1 MQVRQLSP
9 YPAKRNTSTGLAKAR
24 MRVGMA
30 SVVTVKMT
38 QVNAFV
44 RKHFVHLISVIA
56 FVAFLSPGI
65 AASLRTHKALY
76 GQLDASSLSLFLMML
91 SAAIQCGIG
100 AFRGIIRRPK
110 PLLVCLAQYF
120 LVLPFSCWLLGQVCI
135 PLLGRRLG
143 EPMQIGLDLV
153 ILMPVA
159 ATAAIWVRDAK
170 GDIELLVSLVVITMS
185 LGTLTAPA
193 YLYLMNGLTANS
205 IKIPPV
211 LILRQLAVGVLLP
224 LLVGVVL
231 NKLLRKSLARIQPY
245 FTFMGSVGLFIAVYL
260 NVGTAAPLLRRLSLS
275 QIAGAV
281 VIVLAVNLVNF
292 LFGAAIG
299 RIAGLE
305 RDHQVTCEYSSGMR
319 SNGTALVVGLASFPN
334 TPLVTVPAAIYIIF
348 QHLLASIVKSRLAA
362 RFGDIDRRQAATTG
376 RSGPAASAATVR
388 DDKTIPAVLTS
399 GAG

>member
-1 MQVRQLSP
+1 MQVCLAQLPP
-9 YPAKRNTSTGLAKAR
+9 YPAKRSASAGQTKAL
-24 MRVGMA
+24 MGAGMA
-30 SVVTVKMT
+30 SVATVKMT

-56 FVAFLSPGI
+56 LVAFLTPRI
-65 AASLRTHKALY
+65 AASVRAHKALY
-76 GQLDASSLSLFLMML
+76 DQLDASGFSLFLMML
-91 SAAIQCGIG
+91 SAAIQCSIK
-100 AFRGIIRRPK
+100 AFHGIIRRPK

-120 LVLPFSCWLLGQVCI
+120 LVLPLGCWLLGQVCI
-135 PLLGRRLG
+135 PLLGRRVG

-159 ATAAIWVRDAK
+159 ATAAIWVRDAR
-170 GDIELLVSLVVITMS
+170 GDIELLISLVVITMS

-193 YLYLMNGLTANS
+193 YLYFMNGLTANS

-224 LLVGVVL
+224 LLVGMVL

-245 FTFMGSVGLFIAVYL
+245 FTFMGSAGLFMAVYL

-275 QIAGAV
+275 QIVWAV
-281 VIVLAVNLVNF
+281 VIVVAVNLVNF
-292 LFGAAIG
+292 FLGAAIG

-334 TPLVTVPAAIYIIF
+334 APLVTVPAAIYIIF

-362 RFGDIDRRQAATTG
+362 RFGDIDSLQGVATAS
-376 RSGPAASAATVR
+376 SGPAAS
-388 DDKTIPAVLTS
+388 

>member
-1 MQVRQLSP
+1 MQARLTPAQIALR
-9 YPAKRNTSTGLAKAR
+9 PAKSSTPARQTKAV
-24 MRVGMA
+24 MGAVMA
-30 SVVTVKMT
+30 SVVTAKVT

-44 RKHFVHLISVIA
+44 RKHFVHLISLIA
-56 FVAFLSPGI
+56 LFAFLVPQI
-65 AASLRTHKALY
+65 AASVRTHKALY

-91 SAAIQCGIG
+91 SAAIQCGVK
-100 AFRGIIRRPK
+100 AFHGIIRRPK

-120 LVLPFSCWLLGQVCI
+120 LVLPLSCWLLGQVCI
-135 PLLGRRLG
+135 PLLGRQLG

-159 ATAAIWVRDAK
+159 ATAAIWVRDAR

-193 YLYLMNGLTANS
+193 YLYFMNGLTANT
-205 IKIPPV
+205 IKIPPL
-211 LILRQLAVGVLLP
+211 LILRQLAIGVLLP
-224 LLVGVVL
+224 LFAGIVL

-245 FTFMGSVGLFIAVYL
+245 FTFMGSAGLFMAVYL
-260 NVGTAAPLLRRLSLS
+260 NVGTAAPLLRRLPLE
-275 QIAGAV
+275 QIVCAV
-281 VIVLAVNLVNF
+281 LIVLAVNLANF
-292 LFGAAIG
+292 FLGAATG

-334 TPLVTVPAAIYIIF
+334 APLVTVPAAIYIIF

-362 RFGDIDRRQAATTG
+362 RHGDIESLQAAATG
-376 RSGPAASAATVR
+376 SSAPAAFGLS
-388 DDKTIPAVLTS
+388 K
-399 GAG
+399 